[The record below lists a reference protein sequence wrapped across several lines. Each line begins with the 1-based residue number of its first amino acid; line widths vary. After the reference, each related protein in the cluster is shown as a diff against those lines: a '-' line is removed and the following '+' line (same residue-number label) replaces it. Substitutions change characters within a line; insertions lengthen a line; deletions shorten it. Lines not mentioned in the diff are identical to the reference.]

1 MRRTFLAAAAA
12 AAATALVMSTAGTG
26 SRSAPAADR
35 SAAAVSGTLVD
46 LTYRFNARTIYWPT
60 AKRFRLTVVA
70 HGHTEAGFFYAAN
83 NYEAAEHGGTH
94 VDSPIHFARGRQTTD
109 EIPLRNLV
117 GRAIVVDVSN
127 RAAANRDYL
136 VSPGDFRRW
145 EQANGRIPRRSIVL
159 LRTGWGRFW
168 PNAERYMGTADR
180 GEDAVPNLHFP
191 GLHPRGARWLVRN
204 RDVKAV
210 GIDTASIDYGQSTL
224 FRSHQILGAANVPV
238 FENLANLGRLP
249 LRGFTVVA
257 LPMKIDRGT
266 GGPLRAIA
274 VLGSLPAG
282 ARLAGGAG

>member
-26 SRSAPAADR
+26 SRSAPAPDR

-60 AKRFRLTVVA
+60 AKRFKLTVVA
-70 HGHTEAGFFYAAN
+70 HGHTGAGFFYAAN

-94 VDSPIHFARGRQTTD
+94 VDSPIHFAEGRQTTD

-117 GRAIVVDVSN
+117 GSAVVIDVSA
-127 RAAANRDYL
+127 RALQNRDYL
-136 VSPGDFRRW
+136 VSVRDILRW
-145 EQANGRIPRRSIVL
+145 ERANGRIARRSIVL

-191 GLHPRGARWLVRN
+191 GLHPRGARWLVQN
-204 RDVKAV
+204 RAVKAV

-224 FRSHQILGAANVPV
+224 FRSPQILGRANVPV
-238 FENLANLGRLP
+238 FENLANLQKLP
-249 LRGFTVVA
+249 LEGFTVVA
-257 LPMKIDRGT
+257 LPMKIARGP
-266 GGPLRAIA
+266 GGPRRAMA
-274 VLGSLPAG
+274 VLGGALP
-282 ARLAGGAG
+282 RLAG